1 MSVLPRQINIGRE
14 TAQERA
20 RAKQDEGS
28 LQIAAQD
35 AAFVDGHKNHFLLTP
50 ASGEK

>member
-1 MSVLPRQINIGRE
+1 MSVLSHQINIDRE
-14 TAQERA
+14 TVQA
-20 RAKQDEGS
+20 RVSAKQNGGS
-28 LQIAAQD
+28 LEIAAFG